1 MNQGKTIFRQLSG
14 LVSRYE
20 FSKCVNRYH
29 GNRRIRQLS
38 CYQQFLCMIFG
49 QLTRRE
55 SLRDI
60 IVCLNAQ
67 GRGLYHLGLGKGVA
81 RSTLSDA
88 NNRRDWRIF
97 ADFAQYLMKEATTLY
112 TDCSEQAQWQESIF
126 ALDSSLIRLC
136 IDLFGWARY
145 RKTTAAV
152 KMHVMLDIQT
162 AIPNFFHLSDGKDHD
177 LSIFDLLDFEP
188 GAFYVMDRGY
198 VDFSALYRI
207 EQAKAFFVIR
217 AKKNL
222 RFVRMASISRPQ
234 TVRKTIMADQMGHFA
249 NHYSAKDYPDKLR
262 RIRLKD
268 LETGKS
274 IVLLTNHLGLDAD
287 QIGQMYRSRW
297 RIELFFKWI
306 KQHLRIKVF
315 WGYSENAVKIQ
326 LYTALAA
333 YLLVAIARKK
343 LNLSTE
349 MNQMLQILSVNIFAK
364 MPLNQLFT
372 EQPSQISKND
382 DYNQLSIW

>member
-1 MNQGKTIFRQLSG
+1 MNQGKPIFRQLLE

-20 FSKCVNRYH
+20 FNKCVKRYG
-29 GNRRIRQLS
+29 GNHRVRQFS
-38 CYQQFLCMIFG
+38 CYQHFLCLIFG
-49 QLTRRE
+49 QLTHRE

-60 IVCLNAQ
+60 VVCLNAQ
-67 GRGLYHLGLGKGVA
+67 GQGLYHLGLGKGVA

-88 NNRRDWRIF
+88 NNHRNWRIF
-97 ADFAQYLMKEATTLY
+97 ADFSQYLMREATALY
-112 TDCSEQAQWQESIF
+112 TDSIEGDHWQESIF

-136 IDLFGWARY
+136 IEVFGWARY

-152 KMHVMLDIQT
+152 KMHVMMEVQT

-177 LSIFDLLDFEP
+177 LSIFELLTFEP

-198 VDFSALYRI
+198 LDLASLYRI
-207 EQAKAFFVIR
+207 DQEKAFFVIR

-222 RFVRMASISRPQ
+222 RFKRSASIARAQ
-234 TVRKTIMADQMGHFA
+234 ALKTTIMADQIGRFV
-249 NHYSAKDYPDKLR
+249 NYYSVKEYPSKLR
-262 RIRLKD
+262 RIRSKD
-268 LETGKS
+268 PETGKS
-274 IVLLTNHLGLDAD
+274 IVLLTNHMSLGAD
-287 QIGQMYRSRW
+287 KVAQIYRSRW

-306 KQHLRIKVF
+306 KQHLRIKSF

-333 YLLVAIARKK
+333 YLMVAIARKK

-349 MNQMLQILSVNIFAK
+349 MNSILQILSVNIFSK
-364 MPLNQLFT
+364 TPLNQILT
-372 EQPSQISKND
+372 ENTSQISKND
-382 DYNQLSIW
+382 SDNQLSIW